1 MGIMQ
6 PVDCS
11 KYDPTPQFSPASFP
25 SYRKLT
31 SNVCVFWLCA
41 IFEYISNLQC
51 GVTFSGSIA
60 VQSLGHV
67 RLFVTPLT
75 AACQAPLSFTISQS
89 LLKLVSIK
97 SVIPS
102 KHLILLSPSLPA
114 FNLSQHQGLFQWL
127 LFTSDGQNIG
137 ASVSVLPMSIQGWF
151 PLGLTGL
158 ISLLS
163 QGLSRVFSSST
174 VQKLQFFST
183 QPSSSSS

>member
-114 FNLSQHQGLFQWL
+114 FNLSQHQSLFQ
-127 LFTSDGQNIG
+127 
-137 ASVSVLPMSIQGWF
+137 
-151 PLGLTGL
+151 
-158 ISLLS
+158 
-163 QGLSRVFSSST
+163 
-174 VQKLQFFST
+174 
-183 QPSSSSS
+183 

>member
-114 FNLSQHQGLFQWL
+114 FSLSQHQGLFPISH
-127 LFTSDGQNIG
+127 FFASGGQSIRVS
-137 ASVSVLPMSIQGWF
+137 ASAPVIQRIFGTDF
-151 PLGLTGL
+151 L
-158 ISLLS
+158 
-163 QGLSRVFSSST
+163 
-174 VQKLQFFST
+174 
-183 QPSSSSS
+183 

>member
-60 VQSLGHV
+60 VS
-67 RLFVTPLT
+67 VTRSCPTL
-75 AACQAPLSFTISQS
+75 CDPIDCSMPGPPVLH
-89 LLKLVSIK
+89 
-97 SVIPS
+97 
-102 KHLILLSPSLPA
+102 HLPELA
-114 FNLSQHQGLFQWL
+114 
-127 LFTSDGQNIG
+127 
-137 ASVSVLPMSIQGWF
+137 
-151 PLGLTGL
+151 
-158 ISLLS
+158 
-163 QGLSRVFSSST
+163 
-174 VQKLQFFST
+174 
-183 QPSSSSS
+183 

>member
-60 VQSLGHV
+60 VQSLSHV
-67 RLFVTPLT
+67 LLFVILWT
-75 AACQAPLSFTISQS
+75 AAHQSSLSSSLSQS
-89 LLKLVSIK
+89 LLKLISIE
-97 SVIPS
+97 SMIPS
-102 KHLILLSPSLPA
+102 NHLILYRP
-114 FNLSQHQGLFQWL
+114 L
-127 LFTSDGQNIG
+127 LFLPLVFPSTR
-137 ASVSVLPMSIQGWF
+137 ASPCIMYLP
-151 PLGLTGL
+151 
-158 ISLLS
+158 
-163 QGLSRVFSSST
+163 
-174 VQKLQFFST
+174 
-183 QPSSSSS
+183 

>member
-89 LLKLVSIK
+89 LLKLISTE
-97 SVIPS
+97 SLIPS
-102 KHLILLSPSLPA
+102 NHLILCHPLLFLPSIFP
-114 FNLSQHQGLFQWL
+114 SHQDLFQ
-127 LFTSDGQNIG
+127 Q
-137 ASVSVLPMSIQGWF
+137 V
-151 PLGLTGL
+151 
-158 ISLLS
+158 
-163 QGLSRVFSSST
+163 SSSHQVAT
-174 VQKLQFFST
+174 VLEL
-183 QPSSSSS
+183 